1 MRTLGRLISILSV
14 IQISCPFISNWGVL
28 VPEAHHS
35 SAWLTWTKLLVQPEC
50 KFCPS
55 NGEICKANNCVLF
68 TTAILRSICRV
79 CVCVCVCVCARSV
92 AQSCLTL
99 CNPLDCS
106 PPDSSVLGILQ
117 ARILEWVVLS
127 SSRGFSWPRDQLH
140 LLYCRILYS
149 WATGGSLFYRVGQ
162 SWNSKQSSWNEITK
176 CFMVTSQSQS
186 LCPSLGLFPIHLLP
200 CLPPTFPVQ
209 IRCS

>member
-1 MRTLGRLISILSV
+1 MSNPRFKGRRLYLLWRGHCRISG
-14 IQISCPFISNWGVL
+14 QR
-28 VPEAHHS
+28 
-35 SAWLTWTKLLVQPEC
+35 SACRGRWRIGAL
-50 KFCPS
+50 
-55 NGEICKANNCVLF
+55 N
-68 TTAILRSICRV
+68 SICHNIKV
-79 CVCVCVCVCARSV
+79 KVKFTQLCP
-92 AQSCLTL
+92 TL
-99 CNPLDCS
+99 CDPMDCS